1 MVILAWEAN
10 IDIQPVINHY
20 KAVSYMYVH
29 LSKKE
34 DEYLHAMNQAVKEG
48 WESKTD
54 NYDQIK
60 LIAQEYASKRERI
73 VYK

>member
-1 MVILAWEAN
+1 
-10 IDIQPVINHY
+10 
-20 KAVSYMYVH
+20 MYVH

-48 WESKTD
+48 WESKSD